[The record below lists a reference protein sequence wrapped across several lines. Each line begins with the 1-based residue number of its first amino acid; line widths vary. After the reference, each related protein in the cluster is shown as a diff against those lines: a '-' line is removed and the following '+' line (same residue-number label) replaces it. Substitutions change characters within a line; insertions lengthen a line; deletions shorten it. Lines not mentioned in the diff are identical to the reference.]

1 MAKVLSITGGVV
13 ELAIPF
19 FDNRYASTHFDPRN
33 GDPCKQCEFQ
43 GLCSDDCGQHL
54 FDLDTPDDWDALGVT
69 WEDWLFA
76 ED

>member
-19 FDNRYASTHFDPRN
+19 FDNEYASTNFDPRN

-43 GLCSDDCGQHL
+43 GLCGDECGQHL
-54 FDLDTPDDWDALGVT
+54 YDLDAPDKWNGT
-69 WEDWLFA
+69 GQTFEDWVTDA
-76 ED
+76 D